1 MRRLVILALV
11 LSASAA
17 FAEDASLASP
27 TGDVYEVEFRFRA
40 DALAA
45 GVPSDYRKE
54 SAAANDARWSQ
65 ARTFAQDT
73 AILKNFIAGHRA
85 WLDEQFKTV
94 STLMESVRCESQ
106 TRPWDGVVIPEPTVI
121 SLQ

>member
-1 MRRLVILALV
+1 M
-11 LSASAA
+11 
-17 FAEDASLASP
+17 
-27 TGDVYEVEFRFRA
+27 T
-40 DALAA
+40 A
-45 GVPSDYRKE
+45 GVPRDYRKE

-106 TRPWDGVVIPEPTVI
+106 TRPWDGVVIPEPTVMP
-121 SLQ
+121 SDEAE